1 MYCIHPFHSSVCSRP
16 NSTMR
21 GVVAVVAVADVA
33 ADVDAVLLV
42 VLAFHVL
49 CLSLC

>member
-1 MYCIHPFHSSVCSRP
+1 
-16 NSTMR
+16 MR
-21 GVVAVVAVADVA
+21 GVVAVVAV

-49 CLSLC
+49 CVVVLDFFD